1 MFFVFP
7 RIPLFCPSSGST
19 PIFSFTKEQ
28 NRYDIIPP
36 MGLMDNL
43 KQLGDLKK
51 MRDQAMEVQKKL
63 AGIKITVEH
72 RGVTVVMTADQKVVS
87 ISGESDFGKIT
98 EAVNEAL
105 KQSQKVAADE
115 MKPMMGG
122 LGLPG
127 M

>member
-1 MFFVFP
+1 
-7 RIPLFCPSSGST
+7 
-19 PIFSFTKEQ
+19 
-28 NRYDIIPP
+28 

-51 MRDQAMEVQKKL
+51 MRDQAMELQKKL
-63 AGIKITVEH
+63 AEIRITVEH
-72 RGVTVVMTADQKVVS
+72 KGVTVVMTADQKVQS
-87 ISGESDFGKIT
+87 ISGDSDFGKIT

-115 MKPMMGG
+115 MKPLMGG
-122 LGLPG
+122 MGMPG

>member
-1 MFFVFP
+1 
-7 RIPLFCPSSGST
+7 
-19 PIFSFTKEQ
+19 
-28 NRYDIIPP
+28 
-36 MGLMDNL
+36 MGFMDNI

-63 AGIKITVEH
+63 AAIKITIEH
-72 RGVTVVMTADQKVVS
+72 KGVIVVMTADQKMQS
-87 ISGESDFGKIT
+87 ISGNMEPNSVT

-115 MKPMMGG
+115 MKPLMGG
-122 LGLPG
+122 MGLPG

>member
-1 MFFVFP
+1 
-7 RIPLFCPSSGST
+7 
-19 PIFSFTKEQ
+19 
-28 NRYDIIPP
+28 

-72 RGVTVVMTADQKVVS
+72 RGVIVVMTADQKVIS
-87 ISGESDFGKIT
+87 ISGDGDFEKIT

>member
-1 MFFVFP
+1 
-7 RIPLFCPSSGST
+7 
-19 PIFSFTKEQ
+19 
-28 NRYDIIPP
+28 
-36 MGLMDNL
+36 MDNL

-72 RGVTVVMTADQKVVS
+72 RGVIVVMTADQKVVS
-87 ISGESDFGKIT
+87 ISGEMDHGKIA
-98 EAVNEAL
+98 EAVNETL

-122 LGLPG
+122 LGIPG

>member
-1 MFFVFP
+1 
-7 RIPLFCPSSGST
+7 
-19 PIFSFTKEQ
+19 
-28 NRYDIIPP
+28 

-63 AGIKITVEH
+63 QAIKITVEH
-72 RGVTVVMTADQKVVS
+72 KGVVVVMTGDQKIIS
-87 ISGESDFGKIT
+87 ISDPSNTSGQIDLEKIT

-105 KQSQKVAADE
+105 KQSQKVAAEE
-115 MKPMMGG
+115 MKGLMGG
-122 LGLPG
+122 SLPG

>member
-1 MFFVFP
+1 
-7 RIPLFCPSSGST
+7 
-19 PIFSFTKEQ
+19 
-28 NRYDIIPP
+28 
-36 MGLMDNL
+36 MGFMDNI

-63 AGIKITVEH
+63 SGIKITIEH
-72 RGVTVVMTADQKVVS
+72 RGVTVVMTADQKVQS
-87 ISGESDFGKIT
+87 IFGEMDPQKVT

-115 MKPMMGG
+115 MKGLMGG
-122 LGLPG
+122 MGMPG

>member
-1 MFFVFP
+1 MGMF
-7 RIPLFCPSSGST
+7 
-19 PIFSFTKEQ
+19 
-28 NRYDIIPP
+28 
-36 MGLMDNL
+36 DNL

-72 RGVTVVMTADQKVVS
+72 KGVIVVMTADQKVVS
-87 ISGESDFGKIT
+87 ISGDQDFNKIT

-122 LGLPG
+122 MGIPG

>member
-1 MFFVFP
+1 
-7 RIPLFCPSSGST
+7 
-19 PIFSFTKEQ
+19 
-28 NRYDIIPP
+28 

-63 AGIKITVEH
+63 AAIKITVEH
-72 RGVTVVMTADQKVVS
+72 RGVTVVMTADQKVQS
-87 ISGESDFGKIT
+87 ISGEMEPGKVT

-115 MKPMMGG
+115 MRGMMGG
-122 LGLPG
+122 MGLPG
-127 M
+127 A

>member
-1 MFFVFP
+1 
-7 RIPLFCPSSGST
+7 
-19 PIFSFTKEQ
+19 
-28 NRYDIIPP
+28 
-36 MGLMDNL
+36 MDNL

-51 MRDQAMEVQKKL
+51 MRDQAMEVQKRL

-87 ISGESDFGKIT
+87 ISGDNDLNKVA

-122 LGLPG
+122 MGIPG

>member
-1 MFFVFP
+1 
-7 RIPLFCPSSGST
+7 
-19 PIFSFTKEQ
+19 
-28 NRYDIIPP
+28 
-36 MGLMDNL
+36 MGMMDNL

-72 RGVTVVMTADQKVVS
+72 KGVIVVMTADQKLVS
-87 ISGESDFGKIT
+87 IEGDMDFNKIT

-105 KQSQKVAADE
+105 KESQKVAAEE
-115 MKPMMGG
+115 MKSLMGG
-122 LGLPG
+122 MGLPG

>member
-1 MFFVFP
+1 
-7 RIPLFCPSSGST
+7 
-19 PIFSFTKEQ
+19 
-28 NRYDIIPP
+28 
-36 MGLMDNL
+36 MGIMDNL

-72 RGVTVVMTADQKVVS
+72 KGVIVVMTADQKVVS
-87 ISGESDFGKIT
+87 ISGDSNFEKIT

-122 LGLPG
+122 LGIPG

>member
-1 MFFVFP
+1 
-7 RIPLFCPSSGST
+7 
-19 PIFSFTKEQ
+19 
-28 NRYDIIPP
+28 

-51 MRDQAMEVQKKL
+51 MRDQAMEVQKRL
-63 AGIKITVEH
+63 SGIKITVEH
-72 RGVTVVMTADQKVVS
+72 KGVTVVMTADQKVQS
-87 ISGESDFGKIT
+87 ISGNMEPQNVT

-122 LGLPG
+122 LGIPG